1 MSNNSSRILALVTL
15 IVVAAALRIVPHLP
29 NFTPI
34 AGLALM
40 GGAYFARPV
49 FQGFWG
55 RLGLAILVPLAALF
69 LSDLALGFHS
79 QAPSVYASFMLV
91 ALLGFCA
98 LEKRTPGRIAGAAVS
113 GSMIFFL
120 ITNLTVW
127 AEGEL
132 YPRDFQGLA
141 DCYVLA
147 LPFLRNSLAGDLF
160 YAAVL
165 FGLWAWLERLAPAAA
180 KEAR

>member
-49 FQGFWG
+49 FQGFGG

-69 LSDLALGFHS
+69 
-79 QAPSVYASFMLV
+79 
-91 ALLGFCA
+91 
-98 LEKRTPGRIAGAAVS
+98 
-113 GSMIFFL
+113 
-120 ITNLTVW
+120 
-127 AEGEL
+127 
-132 YPRDFQGLA
+132 
-141 DCYVLA
+141 
-147 LPFLRNSLAGDLF
+147 
-160 YAAVL
+160 
-165 FGLWAWLERLAPAAA
+165 
-180 KEAR
+180 